1 MPPSFLVLY
10 LFWGAIMARPNSDF
24 FIYPLTFLALAAGAV
39 ATQILT
45 FDASS
50 DFTWYYGAYT
60 ADVAA
65 AGQTQ
70 NTRVFPLVNI
80 LITPSDTSALFMQ
93 AAVPLT
99 HMFGIGENPF
109 VMPAPRI
116 IPARSAISIQLTNR
130 DAAQTYNIFLSLI
143 GIKRYLG

>member
-1 MPPSFLVLY
+1 
-10 LFWGAIMARPNSDF
+10 MARPQTDF
-24 FIYPLTFLALAAGAV
+24 FIYPVSFLALANGAT
-39 ATQILT
+39 ATQQLT

-50 DFTWYYGAYT
+50 DFTWYYGCYT

-70 NTRVFPLVNI
+70 SSRTFPLINI
-80 LITPSDTSALFMQ
+80 LITPTDTAAQFMQ

-99 HMFGIGENPF
+99 HMFGVGENPF

-116 IPARSAISIQLTNR
+116 IPARSAITFQVTNR
-130 DAAQTYNIFLSLI
+130 DAAQTYNLFLSLI
-143 GIKRYLG
+143 GVKRYLG

>member
-1 MPPSFLVLY
+1 
-10 LFWGAIMARPNSDF
+10 MARPQTDF
-24 FIYPLTFLALAAGAV
+24 FIYPVSFLALAAGAV
-39 ATQILT
+39 ATQTLT

-70 NTRVFPLVNI
+70 GARTFPLANI
-80 LITPSDTSALFMQ
+80 LITPTDTSAQFMQ
-93 AAVPLT
+93 AAVPLV

-116 IPARSAISIQLTNR
+116 IPARSAITFQMTNR

-143 GIKRYLG
+143 GVKRYLG

>member
-1 MPPSFLVLY
+1 
-10 LFWGAIMARPNSDF
+10 MARPNSDF
-24 FIYPLTFLALAAGAV
+24 YIYPVSFLALAAGITANQV
-39 ATQILT
+39 LT

-50 DFTWYYGAYT
+50 DFVWYYGVYT

-70 NTRVFPLVNI
+70 SSRVFPLVNI
-80 LITPSDTSALFMQ
+80 LITPTDTTAQFMQ
-93 AAVPLT
+93 SAVPLT

-116 IPARSAISIQLTNR
+116 IPARAAISFQVTNR
-130 DAAQTYNIFLSLI
+130 DASQTYNLFLSLV
-143 GIKRYLG
+143 GVKKYLG